1 MTLLEDLRWRGL
13 IYDIVDEEGLE
24 KRLQKGPISLYC
36 GFDPTAD
43 SLHIGSLLPIVTLL
57 RFKQYGNKIVAL
69 TGGGTGLIGDPSGKK
84 SERGMNTVE
93 TVKEWAE
100 MFRLQMDRFFH
111 FNNKDTFFI
120 DNSEWLCELKAI
132 DMWRDYGKHFNINL
146 MLQKDSVKSRLESGG
161 LTYLEFSYMVMQSID
176 FLTLYDNK
184 DMHCEMQIG
193 GQDQWGNITAGMDLI
208 RKVKGSEANTFALTM
223 PLILKSDGTKY
234 GKTESGAVWLDINK
248 TSPYEMYQFFVNTAD
263 NDVIQL
269 IKYYTFLTHE
279 EINSLELKMKNDP
292 HLREA
297 QKVLASEVVKM
308 VHGEKAL
315 NQALR
320 VTEALFSGDVRELTK
335 EDILMGFKGLK
346 QIETSQELNI
356 IDALIM
362 LNLASSKREARE
374 FLKNNAIMING
385 VFENDF
391 EFLISK
397 DNALEETY
405 SILRRGK
412 KKYAIIKHI

>member
-1 MTLLEDLRWRGL
+1 
-13 IYDIVDEEGLE
+13 
-24 KRLQKGPISLYC
+24 
-36 GFDPTAD
+36 
-43 SLHIGSLLPIVTLL
+43 
-57 RFKQYGNKIVAL
+57 
-69 TGGGTGLIGDPSGKK
+69 
-84 SERGMNTVE
+84 
-93 TVKEWAE
+93 
-100 MFRLQMDRFFH
+100 
-111 FNNKDTFFI
+111 
-120 DNSEWLCELKAI
+120 
-132 DMWRDYGKHFNINL
+132 
-146 MLQKDSVKSRLESGG
+146 
-161 LTYLEFSYMVMQSID
+161 
-176 FLTLYDNK
+176 
-184 DMHCEMQIG
+184 MQIG

-362 LNLASSKREARE
+362 LKLASSKREARE

-405 SILRRGK
+405 SI
-412 KKYAIIKHI
+412 

>member
-13 IYDIVDEEGLE
+13 IYDIINEEGLE
-24 KRLQKGPISLYC
+24 KRLNKGPISLYC

-84 SERGMNTVE
+84 SERSMNTVQ
-93 TVKEWAE
+93 TVKDWAE
-100 MFRLQMDRFFH
+100 KFRLQMDRFFH
-111 FNNKDTFFI
+111 FNKEDTFFI

-146 MLQKDSVKSRLESGG
+146 MLQKDSVKSRLDSGG

-176 FLTLYDNK
+176 FLTLYQNK
-184 DMHCEMQIG
+184 EIHCEMQIG

-208 RKVKGSEANTFALTM
+208 RKVEGSEADTFALTM
-223 PLILKSDGTKY
+223 PLILKNDGTKY

-263 NDVIQL
+263 SDVMQL

-279 EINSLELKMKNDP
+279 EINAIEVKMKNEP

-315 NQALR
+315 KQAIR
-320 VTEALFSGDVRELTK
+320 VTDALFSGDVRKLTK
-335 EDILMGFKGLK
+335 EDILMGFKGLT
-346 QIETSQELNI
+346 QIETSEDLNI
-356 IDALIM
+356 MDALIM
-362 LNLASSKREARE
+362 LQLASSKREARE

-385 VFENDF
+385 DYETDF
-391 EFLISK
+391 EFIVLK
-397 DNALEETY
+397 EKALEQTY